1 VCKYYEDNIYTLLTM
16 FSSLLA
22 EPAEL
27 FFLDFDRNAN
37 CLSIS
42 VLKVCLGVWLSV
54 FFSAVLS
61 KKQRY
66 TFLFNR
72 KLDLDN

>member
-1 VCKYYEDNIYTLLTM
+1 M

-22 EPAEL
+22 RPVEL
-27 FFLDFDRNAN
+27 FFPDFDKEAN
-37 CLSIS
+37 CLSIP
-42 VLKVCLGVWLSV
+42 VLKVCLGA